1 MALFQIGVAA
11 DVTICCRR
19 PCGPHCGPPCCG
31 PPRCGSPRCDPC
43 CGPPRSGPPRY
54 GPLVVILLSMV
65 LIVEVKTGC

>member
-19 PCGPHCGPPCCG
+19 PCGPHCGPPRCDLCCG
-31 PPRCGSPRCDPC
+31 PPRCGL
-43 CGPPRSGPPRY
+43 RY

-65 LIVEVKTGC
+65 LGAVLSVEVKTGC